1 MESKSMNVRWTT
13 LLIVVACISF
23 VNEGYAFDFSGV
35 RTPAGTETF
44 WVGEN
49 IQHNGVAM
57 DVKLLK
63 SRRTVD
69 EMMNFYRDMWGADGA
84 QGEGYVEQTVG
95 DYQIISRIEGNHN
108 IVVQLKRD
116 GDGYTEG
123 YLSAIDISTLNNA
136 SDKDDFP
143 SLPNTT
149 LVSKTVSNDSGKE
162 GITRVLMN
170 GHSVSSNVE
179 FYRSRLESSG
189 WKQAHSRAEGD
200 TVITFYNRS
209 NMSMEIAISKRSGK
223 DTVIFVNVVEE
234 S

>member
-1 MESKSMNVRWTT
+1 MKMLGQA
-13 LLIVVACISF
+13 LLAVVACF
-23 VNEGYAFDFSGV
+23 AFENEGMAFDLSDV
-35 RTPAGTETF
+35 RTPAGTETY

-63 SRRTVD
+63 SQRPVD
-69 EMMNFYRDMWGADGA
+69 EVMNFYRDLWGADGA

-116 GDGYTEG
+116 GTGYTEG
-123 YLSAIDISTLNNA
+123 YLSAIDITTL
-136 SDKDDFP
+136 DKADDRDDFP

-162 GITRVLMN
+162 GVTRVLMN
-170 GHSVSSNVE
+170 SHSVFSNVE
-179 FYRSRLESSG
+179 FYKSQLESGG
-189 WKQAHSRAEGD
+189 WKQTYSRTKGD
-200 TVITFYNRS
+200 TVFTFYNRS
-209 NMSMEIAISKRSGK
+209 NMSMELAISRQPGK
-223 DTVIFVNVVEE
+223 DTVIFVNIVEE